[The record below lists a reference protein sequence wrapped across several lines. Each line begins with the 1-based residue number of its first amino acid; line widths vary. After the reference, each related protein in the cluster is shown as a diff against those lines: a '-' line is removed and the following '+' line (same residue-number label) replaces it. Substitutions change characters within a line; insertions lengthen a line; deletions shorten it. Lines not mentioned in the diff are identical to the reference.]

1 MKKSI
6 KNCSP
11 ESIFTLIKYN
21 FPSKNI
27 PGARDADESQAPA
40 PLCQLNPTLV
50 VVATV
55 VVVAVVTVAVAAVV
69 FNSGCHG
76 WSKP

>member
-1 MKKSI
+1 MTQTSRKPLPLS
-6 KNCSP
+6 S
-11 ESIFTLIKYN
+11 Y
-21 FPSKNI
+21 
-27 PGARDADESQAPA
+27 
-40 PLCQLNPTLV
+40 LCQLNPTLV

-69 FNSGCHG
+69 VVCNSGCHG